1 MNQKETA
8 TPSSSSQKQPHRKQV
23 RNEIAEKL
31 TGALS
36 EYKQD
41 LGEKKLATHV
51 KMVSKLISR
60 DLEKAGKNGK
70 KLKEQK
76 TKESQEKKKA
86 SKKSPK
92 KTQEKSEVK

>member
-8 TPSSSSQKQPHRKQV
+8 TPISTKKLTPKKQV
-23 RNEIAEKL
+23 RQEIAEAL

-36 EYKQD
+36 AYKQN

-60 DLEKAGKNGK
+60 DLEKAGK

-76 TKESQEKKKA
+76 TKETRGKKKTA
-86 SKKSPK
+86 GKAPKKSAK
-92 KTQEKSEVK
+92 KIQEKSEVK